1 MSDDTKNTE
10 GGALEIKEAYQNLVP
25 YLDDEVKKAM
35 AARTVEPGPSTPEE
49 TKPSGYISQDQ
60 LLQVRYVGVRCVQK
74 PGVEEYKKL
83 AKALKETHE
92 KYGIKGHLVK
102 AIEIPMVDT
111 VTVVKDG
118 KPEEVTN
125 EIKAMLLSY
134 ILLDAESAKKFDADV
149 NHRGL
154 VEF

>member
-1 MSDDTKNTE
+1 MSDDKKD
-10 GGALEIKEAYQNLVP
+10 GGKLEPEDRYENLAP
-25 YLDDEVKKAM
+25 HLDVEVAKAM
-35 AARTVEPGPSTPEE
+35 HAKEMKEIPE
-49 TKPSGYISQDQ
+49 GYIGDEN

-102 AIEIPMVDT
+102 AIEIPMADT

-125 EIKAMLLSY
+125 EVKAMLLSY
-134 ILLDAESAKKFDADV
+134 ILLDAEDAKKFDADV